1 MIKNLEGEFKLSGIV
16 SGGIGNRCGTG
27 QKSFYS
33 VRIFLILKNAM
44 IKIYSDNEKIDPIMS
59 HSNRS

>member
-1 MIKNLEGEFKLSGIV
+1 MSLNYLELCLVVSETGVEPVKNPFIQLGF
-16 SGGIGNRCGTG
+16 
-27 QKSFYS
+27 
-33 VRIFLILKNAM
+33 FLILKNAM